1 MQIHCPICSTSIDV
15 SEDHAGHKGRCLN
28 CSTKFII
35 PEDPNGNIEI
45 LERGEAP
52 HVQSESDNAAES
64 KEGVESAGHAPVL
77 NAPALNAP
85 ALNAPATRSYTAVR
99 PRYQKKSGSPMGF
112 LIIVVLVLA
121 AGTGFYFHLS
131 GKKITISDNKGEV
144 ADQKTDKKI
153 VKVPIKVTKEKTKT
167 SDQVADQDLNESVVP
182 FKVPLSDEEVFEFTD
197 EARARSLEFLASGDQ
212 EKRESVY
219 TAFRSLGDNY
229 KETYEGL
236 LRNIRNKH
244 LTSLNDKSSAIKK
257 TQVVPDDIKNAYQEW
272 KSVATSGLKLVMT
285 KWRETSPDE
294 YKAKYLEMDEIVKNA
309 EGLYVVM
316 VKAME
321 VPQGSE
327 DESFQ
332 ELVDLISELDY
343 EIAWSLGE
351 DDFSASEINDL
362 LNEAKSLAGEKDLVD
377 SLSGELGEMQSIYLS
392 NVEIESHNNKLNWGT
407 SAYKKL
413 VQQINKRRISLG
425 LVALRLDQTLTIAS
439 EVHSGDMHFQNY
451 YSHRS
456 ADGTTYVERAK
467 SAGFNGKSTGE
478 CLFRSSADPDA
489 AYKSWWYN
497 DSQRLILFS
506 TKSNAVGV
514 GNAKNYWTLN
524 TGETG
529 Q

>member
-35 PEDPNGNIEI
+35 PEDPNDNIEI
-45 LERGEAP
+45 LERGESP
-52 HVQSESDNAAES
+52 QVQSKIENSE
-64 KEGVESAGHAPVL
+64 ESATE
-77 NAPALNAP
+77 NASTSRVPALKVPALNVP
-85 ALNAPATRSYTAVR
+85 AAKSYSAVR
-99 PRYQKKSGSPMGF
+99 PQFQKKKSSSMGF
-112 LIIVVLVLA
+112 FFIVAVLLA
-121 AGTGFYFHLS
+121 AGAGVFFHLS
-131 GKKITISDNKGEV
+131 GKKITISDNNGEA
-144 ADQKTDKKI
+144 ADQKAEKKI
-153 VKVPIKVTKEKTKT
+153 VKVPTKAIKKKIQTPDEI
-167 SDQVADQDLNESVVP
+167 ADPDLTESVVP

-197 EARARSLEFLASGDQ
+197 EARARSLEFLSSSDQ

-236 LRNIRNKH
+236 LRNIRKKH
-244 LTSLNDKSSAIKK
+244 LISLNDKSSAIKK

-272 KSVATSGLKLVMT
+272 KDVATAGLKLVMT

-294 YKAKYLEMDEIVKNA
+294 YKAKYLEMDEVVKNV
-309 EGLYVVM
+309 EGLYAVM

-392 NVEIESHNNKLNWGT
+392 NVEIETHNNKLNWGT

-425 LVALRLDQTLTIAS
+425 LGALRLDQTLTIAS

-478 CLFRSSADPDA
+478 CLFRSSADPEA

-497 DSQRLILFS
+497 DSQRSILFS
-506 TKSNAVGV
+506 TNSNAVGV
-514 GNAKNYWTLN
+514 GNAQNYWTLN
-524 TGETG
+524 TGGTD

>member
-45 LERGEAP
+45 LERGESP
-52 HVQSESDNAAES
+52 QVQSKIENSE
-64 KEGVESAGHAPVL
+64 ESATE
-77 NAPALNAP
+77 NASASRVPALKVPALNVP
-85 ALNAPATRSYTAVR
+85 AAKSYSAVR
-99 PRYQKKSGSPMGF
+99 PQFQKKKSSPMGF
-112 LIIVVLVLA
+112 LFIVVVLLA
-121 AGTGFYFHLS
+121 AGAGFYFHLS
-131 GKKITISDNKGEV
+131 GKKITISDNNGEAV
-144 ADQKTDKKI
+144 DQKAGKKI
-153 VKVPIKVTKEKTKT
+153 IKVPTKVTKKKIQTPDEI
-167 SDQVADQDLNESVVP
+167 ADPDLTESVVP

-197 EARARSLEFLASGDQ
+197 EARVRSLEFLASNDQ

-236 LRNIRNKH
+236 LRNIRKKH
-244 LTSLNDKSSAIKK
+244 LISLNDKSSAIKK

-272 KSVATSGLKLVMT
+272 KSVETAGLKLVMT

-294 YKAKYLEMDEIVKNA
+294 YKAKYLEMDEVVKKA
-309 EGLYVVM
+309 EGLYAVM

-392 NVEIESHNNKLNWGT
+392 NVEIEAHNNKLNWGT

-425 LVALRLDQTLTIAS
+425 LGALRLDQTLTVAS

-478 CLFRSSADPDA
+478 CLFRSSADPEA

-506 TKSNAVGV
+506 TNSNAVGV
-514 GNAKNYWTLN
+514 GNAQNYWTLN
-524 TGETG
+524 TGGTG

>member
-15 SEDHAGHKGRCLN
+15 SQDHAGHKGRCLN
-28 CSTKFII
+28 CGTKFII
-35 PEDPNGNIEI
+35 PEDPDGNIEI
-45 LERGEAP
+45 LERGETP
-52 HVQSESDNAAES
+52 QIQSGTDSSAES
-64 KEGVESAGHAPVL
+64 MEGNEGVGRAPTL

-85 ALNAPATRSYTAVR
+85 ALNAPAASSYTAVR

-112 LIIVVLVLA
+112 LFIVVLILA
-121 AGTGFYFHLS
+121 AGSGLYFHLS
-131 GKKITISDNKGEV
+131 GKKITISENDGKTV
-144 ADQKTDKKI
+144 DQRADKKI
-153 VKVPIKVTKEKTKT
+153 VKVPTKVTEEKVQN
-167 SDQVADQDLNESVVP
+167 SDQVTDPDLTESAVP
-182 FKVPLSDEEVFEFTD
+182 FKVPLSDEEDFEFTD
-197 EARARSLEFLASGDQ
+197 EARARSLEFLASTDQ

-236 LRNIRNKH
+236 LTKIRNKH
-244 LTSLNDKSSAIKK
+244 LISLNEKSSAIKK
-257 TQVVPDDIKNAYQEW
+257 AQVVPDDIKNAYEEW
-272 KSVATSGLKLVMT
+272 KSAAASGLKLVMT
-285 KWRETSPDE
+285 KWRETSPEE

-309 EGLYVVM
+309 ESLYAVM

-377 SLSGELGEMQSIYLS
+377 SLSGELGEVQSIYLA
-392 NVEIESHNNKLNWGT
+392 NVEIENYNNKLNWGT

-413 VQQINKRRISLG
+413 VQQINKKRISLG
-425 LVALRLDQTLTIAS
+425 LGALRLDQTLTMAS

-497 DSQRLILFS
+497 DSQRLILLS
-506 TKSNAVGV
+506 TNSNAVGV
-514 GNAKNYWTLN
+514 GNAQNYWTLN

>member
-15 SEDHAGHKGRCLN
+15 SQDHAGHKGRCLN

-35 PEDPNGNIEI
+35 PEDPDGNIEI
-45 LERGEAP
+45 LERGETP
-52 HVQSESDNAAES
+52 QVQSGTDSPAES
-64 KEGVESAGHAPVL
+64 MEGDDVVGSAPALNAPVL

-85 ALNAPATRSYTAVR
+85 ATRTYTAVR

-112 LIIVVLVLA
+112 LFIVVLILA
-121 AGTGFYFHLS
+121 AGAGLYFHLS
-131 GKKITISDNKGEV
+131 GKKITISDNNGKTV
-144 ADQKTDKKI
+144 DQKADKK
-153 VKVPIKVTKEKTKT
+153 VLKVPAIVTEEKVQNP
-167 SDQVADQDLNESVVP
+167 DQVTDPDLTESAVP
-182 FKVPLSDEEVFEFTD
+182 FKVPLSDEEDFEFTD
-197 EARARSLEFLASGDQ
+197 EARARSLEFLSSTDQ

-236 LRNIRNKH
+236 LTKIRDKH
-244 LTSLNDKSSAIKK
+244 LLSLNEKSSAIKK
-257 TQVVPDDIKNAYQEW
+257 AQVVPDDIKNAYQEW
-272 KSVATSGLKLVMT
+272 KSVATAGLKLVMT
-285 KWRETSPDE
+285 KWRESSPDE
-294 YKAKYLEMDEIVKNA
+294 YKAKYLEMDKIVKNA
-309 EGLYVVM
+309 ESLYGVM

-321 VPQGSE
+321 VPQGSD

-332 ELVDLISELDY
+332 ELIDLISELDY

-351 DDFSASEINDL
+351 DDFSASGINDL

-377 SLSGELGEMQSIYLS
+377 SLSGELGEMQSIYLD
-392 NVEIESHNNKLNWGT
+392 NVEIENHNNKLNWGT

-413 VQQINKRRISLG
+413 VQQINNRRISLG
-425 LVALRLDQTLTIAS
+425 LGALRLDQTLTMAS

-456 ADGTTYVERAK
+456 ADGTTYAERAK

-489 AYKSWWYN
+489 AYKAWWYN

-506 TKSNAVGV
+506 TNSNAVGV
-514 GNAKNYWTLN
+514 GNAQNYWTLN
-524 TGETG
+524 TGQTSK
-529 Q
+529 